1 MLMRGIVVAD
11 QMQRPIGRR
20 LAIDLTQE
28 LQPFTVSLPRLTL
41 RDHAA
46 IEHVQSR
53 KRCGRAVALV
63 VVGHRCRGAL
73 LRRQAGLRAIQCLNL
88 TLFIAA
94 QHQRMLRRTQIQSDD
109 VFELR
114 DEIQIRRHLETLDP
128 MRLQTIGS
136 PHPPDRRGAHTS
148 RRRQAAGIPVSGI
161 AWRRLRR
168 QAQNLPDIGRSLTT
182 AARKIMG
189 NPSTPVSA

>member
-1 MLMRGIVVAD
+1 MRGIVVAD

-53 KRCGRAVALV
+53 KQCGRAVALV
-63 VVGHRCRGAL
+63 VVGYRCRGAL

-94 QHQRMLRRTQIQSDD
+94 QHQRMLRRTQIQPDD

-114 DEIQIRRHLETLDP
+114 DEIQITRHLETLDP

-148 RRRQAAGIPVSGI
+148 RRQAAGIPMSGI
-161 AWRRLRR
+161 AGCRLRR
-168 QAQNLPDIGRSLTT
+168 QAQNLPDIGRPLTT
-182 AARKIMG
+182 AARKITG